1 MYQLLHVRFY
11 KVTKIKSGIKC
22 QDKDKENFYRSSEI
36 SLVWFARTASTN
48 ATISTH
54 LQHKLVDVYLGFK
67 EIKGIIHT

>member
-11 KVTKIKSGIKC
+11 KVTKIKSGIKY
-22 QDKDKENFYRSSEI
+22 QDKGKENFFRSSEI

-48 ATISTH
+48 PTIRAY
-54 LQHKLVDVYLGFK
+54 LQHKLAEVYLGFK